1 MGVGVG
7 VGVGVEVGV
16 RVRVG
21 VAVSVAKSGGGVRSE
36 GTRQDSA
43 AAISVERAQRASF
56 GRRIVLLSPGTVSLS
71 TGSIFDS

>member
-1 MGVGVG
+1 MGVG

-16 RVRVG
+16 RVGVG
-21 VAVSVAKSGGGVRSE
+21 VSVAKSGGGVRSE
-36 GTRQDSA
+36 GTLQDSA

-56 GRRIVLLSPGTVSLS
+56 GRRIALLSPGTVSLS